1 MNYLVETLSRYF
13 DGIDRRAVVYTVYD
27 FDYASDCMHYTFERD
42 YEAELPRVRVLSA
55 HEQEELLR
63 ISYCLYDPCTGE
75 PLPDSSR
82 VPVGASPRRT
92 AASGICPISWLS
104 FFICRPA
111 GPGRLFYWDFH
122 HFSSSAVLSG
132 QPFFIDTAARFDIIY
147 IVVFSLY
154 SRFLTPDCG
163 HPLWGLHREYHKKE
177 VRFMLENN
185 PVLDAIR
192 SRRSIRKYTGEP
204 IAEPVRRAILE
215 AGFYAPSAMNR
226 RPFHFVSIT
235 DRELMQKLSDLHP
248 YAKMLPQADW
258 AIIVCGDES
267 VSGPFYMDDCAAAT
281 QNILLAAHSLGVGAV
296 WCGVDHTERQQSF
309 GELLGLPEHIKAYS
323 LIVLGMPAEEKET
336 LDRVEP
342 DKIHENRW

>member
-1 MNYLVETLSRYF
+1 
-13 DGIDRRAVVYTVYD
+13 
-27 FDYASDCMHYTFERD
+27 
-42 YEAELPRVRVLSA
+42 
-55 HEQEELLR
+55 
-63 ISYCLYDPCTGE
+63 
-75 PLPDSSR
+75 
-82 VPVGASPRRT
+82 
-92 AASGICPISWLS
+92 
-104 FFICRPA
+104 
-111 GPGRLFYWDFH
+111 
-122 HFSSSAVLSG
+122 
-132 QPFFIDTAARFDIIY
+132 
-147 IVVFSLY
+147 
-154 SRFLTPDCG
+154 
-163 HPLWGLHREYHKKE
+163 
-177 VRFMLENN
+177 MLENN

-296 WCGVDHTERQQSF
+296 WCGVDHTELRSISVGDHYLPAVLDKVGDGF
-309 GELLGLPEHIKAYS
+309 RCLCDGGLLLRKVCSESIMSKC
-323 LIVLGMPAEEKET
+323 
-336 LDRVEP
+336 
-342 DKIHENRW
+342 

>member
-1 MNYLVETLSRYF
+1 
-13 DGIDRRAVVYTVYD
+13 
-27 FDYASDCMHYTFERD
+27 
-42 YEAELPRVRVLSA
+42 
-55 HEQEELLR
+55 
-63 ISYCLYDPCTGE
+63 
-75 PLPDSSR
+75 
-82 VPVGASPRRT
+82 
-92 AASGICPISWLS
+92 
-104 FFICRPA
+104 
-111 GPGRLFYWDFH
+111 
-122 HFSSSAVLSG
+122 
-132 QPFFIDTAARFDIIY
+132 
-147 IVVFSLY
+147 
-154 SRFLTPDCG
+154 
-163 HPLWGLHREYHKKE
+163 
-177 VRFMLENN
+177 MLENN

-248 YAKMLPQADW
+248 YAKMLPLADW

>member
-1 MNYLVETLSRYF
+1 MNNKLLYINIDGFSYAYLEQLQRYF
-13 DGIDRRAVVYTVYD
+13 PDGPFSKLVQKGLLFTQLRSGIVSITNPMQSAILCGAWSNRTHNFYQHYDWENACVVK
-27 FDYASDCMHYTFERD
+27 H
-42 YEAELPRVRVLSA
+42 
-55 HEQEELLR
+55 
-63 ISYCLYDPCTGE
+63 
-75 PLPDSSR
+75 
-82 VPVGASPRRT
+82 RRT
-92 AASGICPISWLS
+92 CDAENVAQLFLRNGKTVASI
-104 FFICRPA
+104 
-111 GPGRLFYWDFH
+111 H
-122 HFSSSAVLSG
+122 
-132 QPFFIDTAARFDIIY
+132 Q
-147 IVVFSLY
+147 
-154 SRFLTPDCG
+154 
-163 HPLWGLHREYHKKE
+163 
-177 VRFMLENN
+177 FMLENN

>member
-1 MNYLVETLSRYF
+1 
-13 DGIDRRAVVYTVYD
+13 
-27 FDYASDCMHYTFERD
+27 
-42 YEAELPRVRVLSA
+42 
-55 HEQEELLR
+55 
-63 ISYCLYDPCTGE
+63 
-75 PLPDSSR
+75 
-82 VPVGASPRRT
+82 
-92 AASGICPISWLS
+92 
-104 FFICRPA
+104 
-111 GPGRLFYWDFH
+111 
-122 HFSSSAVLSG
+122 
-132 QPFFIDTAARFDIIY
+132 
-147 IVVFSLY
+147 
-154 SRFLTPDCG
+154 
-163 HPLWGLHREYHKKE
+163 
-177 VRFMLENN
+177 MLENN

-296 WCGVDHTERQQSF
+296 WCGVDHTELRSISV
-309 GELLGLPEHIKAYS
+309 GDHNLPA
-323 LIVLGMPAEEKET
+323 VL
-336 LDRVEP
+336 
-342 DKIHENRW
+342 DKISDHFGCFCSCFFLLRKIGSKSIMA